1 MTLRIGSVGG
11 RRGNWR
17 LDVAVAGGWVELLP
31 IYVDMQGIEQ
41 EAADGEV
48 ALVPQD
54 VKDLIELLR
63 ESLLK
68 AGITS
73 W

>member
-1 MTLRIGSVGG
+1 MTLQIGSVGG
-11 RRGNWR
+11 RRGTWR

-31 IYVDMQGIEQ
+31 VYVDMQGIEQ

-48 ALVPQD
+48 ALLPQD
-54 VKDLIELLR
+54 AKELIELLR
-63 ESLLK
+63 RAMLDS
-68 AGITS
+68 GITS